1 MKHFAWCAAY
11 AAVRAGE
18 AKSLICV
25 VFSPSK
31 GLDLCRFD
39 PHKGLD
45 LCETQGKYKES
56 RIDYKK
62 CCIDAA
68 YKLFAI

>member
-1 MKHFAWCAAY
+1 MRRLVWCAVYTVAKD
-11 AAVRAGE
+11 GE
-18 AKSLICV
+18 AKFLICA
-25 VFSPSK
+25 VFGVCE

-45 LCETQGKYKES
+45 LCETRGKYKES

>member
-11 AAVRAGE
+11 MAVRAGE

-25 VFSPSK
+25 VFSPS
-31 GLDLCRFD
+31 
-39 PHKGLD
+39 KGLD